1 MEIKR
6 WITRKISL
14 ITSTLEFYWT
24 DLPRYS
30 HVRARNSMGKEVNL
44 AGILI
49 CVVSVFFVG
58 NILRIILNFYEFVL
72 TEEIFRL
79 A

>member
-1 MEIKR
+1 
-6 WITRKISL
+6 
-14 ITSTLEFYWT
+14 
-24 DLPRYS
+24 
-30 HVRARNSMGKEVNL
+30 MGKEVNL